1 MSDPIA
7 IKNNEKPSDIEDD
20 SDDETEGADEIV
32 DSDSIDEKTD
42 HQNGNASNSSIN
54 RRTSEQDDDTESLDP
69 RIQEELEKLNSS
81 TDVINKLEVDLEEA
95 RYTFRILM
103 RESSQQLERL
113 AKKVGP
119 SNVEKARPYYDARMR
134 ARKTHADA
142 QRAAARFEKA
152 SNAHEAAK
160 EMVTLAEEGYKE
172 RGCLGFDQAWQE
184 MLNHASSK
192 VNESEAE
199 RNASALEHREKSMV
213 YSKAESNV
221 QALHRSLKKY
231 INKSRTY
238 FELKA
243 RFNQVLDDQKRQVQ
257 LIEETITMTK
267 NGYSESLKE
276 LEKISEE
283 IHQRRAARQQ
293 RCEKNLEKLG
303 VREAGVGAENPP
315 PAVNIESVSKSRLAA
330 TGDDIDGDSEKQI
343 SSNKMPSCLSKE
355 NNDDLVMATSKLNL
369 DQDTTNTNAS
379 KAVKNKIVMKVS
391 TVPNSA
397 ELTPK
402 KQYLTVRRLSDDEIS
417 EADSMTSMDQLD
429 DDQIEQ
435 LMLESDGFDVLE
447 DSSLAPKT

>member
-1 MSDPIA
+1 MGTALEADSRHCRPNAFLENSFAHLSKNLTMSDLA
-7 IKNNEKPSDIEDD
+7 IKHEKHSDNEED
-20 SDDETEGADEIV
+20 SDDETEGADEIIDT
-32 DSDSIDEKTD
+32 DSETGKDLNDRAVHGDQDEDS
-42 HQNGNASNSSIN
+42 
-54 RRTSEQDDDTESLDP
+54 ESLDP

-95 RYTFRILM
+95 RHTFRILM

-283 IHQRRAARQQ
+283 IHQRRAARQH

-315 PAVNIESVSKSRLAA
+315 PAVNIESVSKSRLAT
-330 TGDDIDGDSEKQI
+330 TGDDIDGDLEKQF
-343 SSNKMPSCLSKE
+343 S
-355 NNDDLVMATSKLNL
+355 
-369 DQDTTNTNAS
+369 
-379 KAVKNKIVMKVS
+379 
-391 TVPNSA
+391 
-397 ELTPK
+397 
-402 KQYLTVRRLSDDEIS
+402 
-417 EADSMTSMDQLD
+417 
-429 DDQIEQ
+429 
-435 LMLESDGFDVLE
+435 
-447 DSSLAPKT
+447 